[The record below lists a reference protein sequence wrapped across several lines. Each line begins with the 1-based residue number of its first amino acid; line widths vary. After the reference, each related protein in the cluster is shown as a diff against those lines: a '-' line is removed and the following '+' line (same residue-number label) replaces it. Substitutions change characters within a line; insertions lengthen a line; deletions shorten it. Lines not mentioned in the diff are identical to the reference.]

1 MQVTCLVGKKLS
13 GQNVK
18 QAKCLVGKKLSGQ
31 NVKQAKCLVG
41 KKLCR
46 QHVKQENKYQAK
58 VNQQNVTDPFELLL
72 LGGCSTVC

>member
-1 MQVTCLVGKKLS
+1 MKVTCLVGKKLS

-18 QAKCLVGKKLSGQ
+18 QAKSYVGNMFRRQKVKWAKCQQAKCLVGKKLSGQ

-46 QHVKQENKYQAK
+46 QHVKQANKY
-58 VNQQNVTDPFELLL
+58 
-72 LGGCSTVC
+72 